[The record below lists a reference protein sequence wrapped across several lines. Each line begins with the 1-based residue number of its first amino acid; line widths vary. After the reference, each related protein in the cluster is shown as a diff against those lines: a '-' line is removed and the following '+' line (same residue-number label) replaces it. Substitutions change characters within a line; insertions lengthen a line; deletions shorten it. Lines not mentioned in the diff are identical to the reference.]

1 MAIADRRSIRRVG
14 GVLLTALTLC
24 LAGIGSAGRGAG
36 PVRSVVRRLPAG
48 VRRSP
53 CRSSQF
59 LRRSAWPVRQRAAPA
74 GEASG
79 FGHGTVYCVRTCDGR
94 YFPLQRHA
102 GATPAELCKSFCPAA
117 KTMVFSGSK
126 IDTAVAPN
134 GTRYADLDNAF
145 AYRDKVSDSCSC
157 NGKDGLGLARV
168 ETSERSD
175 AAAGRHRRDRRRPCD
190 LHGGKSKT
198 AEFTPISTSSS
209 EWARRLSEVK
219 VRPAPP
225 SEKIEPV
232 ANDDTKPVAARAAPR
247 RRAIRSAQAPVER
260 PPRRRAKATRSIP
273 AIQSRTDASRPGS
286 PCCAGPSIMKSAAG
300 SPGPVSFGRTPA

>member
-14 GVLLTALTLC
+14 GVLLTALTFC
-24 LAGIGSAGRGAG
+24 FAA
-36 PVRSVVRRLPAG
+36 SVQPAAAQGLFEALFGNFRRHAPE
-48 VRRSP
+48 P
-53 CRSSQF
+53 MPQTSSYADPLGMF
-59 LRRSAWPVRQRAAPA
+59 GNQRPS

-126 IDTAVAPN
+126 IDTAVAQN

-145 AYRDKVSDSCSC
+145 AYRDKVSDNCSC

-168 ETSERSD
+168 ESSGDPTL
-175 AAAGRHRRDRRRPCD
+175 RPGD
-190 LHGGKSKT
+190 IVATDDGLATFGGKNKT

-232 ANDDTKPVAARAAPR
+232 ANDDTKPIRKSRAHAARY
-247 RRAIRSAQAPVER
+247 
-260 PPRRRAKATRSIP
+260 
-273 AIQSRTDASRPGS
+273 
-286 PCCAGPSIMKSAAG
+286 
-300 SPGPVSFGRTPA
+300 

>member
-1 MAIADRRSIRRVG
+1 MPARS
-14 GVLLTALTLC
+14 
-24 LAGIGSAGRGAG
+24 
-36 PVRSVVRRLPAG
+36 
-48 VRRSP
+48 
-53 CRSSQF
+53 
-59 LRRSAWPVRQRAAPA
+59 
-74 GEASG
+74 
-79 FGHGTVYCVRTCDGR
+79 
-94 YFPLQRHA
+94 
-102 GATPAELCKSFCPAA
+102 PAELCKSFCPAA

-168 ETSERSD
+168 ESSGDPTL
-175 AAAGRHRRDRRRPCD
+175 RPGD
-190 LHGGKSKT
+190 IVATNDGLATYTGKNRT

-232 ANDDTKPVAARAAPR
+232 ANDDTKPVAQES
-247 RRAIRSAQAPVER
+247 RSGGASVSSRSTAR
-260 PPRRRAKATRSIP
+260 PPRRRATATRSIP